1 MKPSYI
7 RRWIWYVLP
16 LLVARVFVPAGFMLS
31 NGQDGLS
38 LVLCSGTGPVA
49 TFQATSSAAAEQ
61 QHRAEHGEHHYGHGG
76 GGGDTHDD
84 APCPFSLAVSAC
96 AADIAYFA
104 APDSVTSTQKIV
116 SYSNPPPGAGPVQID
131 RIRGPPLFA

>member
-7 RRWIWYVLP
+7 RRWIWCVLP
-16 LLVARVFVPAGFMLS
+16 FLVARVFVPAGFMLS

-49 TFQATSSAAAEQ
+49 TFRATSSAAPEQ
-61 QHRAEHGEHHYGHGG
+61 QHHAEHGEHHYGQGG

-84 APCPFSLAVSAC
+84 APCPFSLAASAC
-96 AADIAYFA
+96 TADITYFA
-104 APDSVTSTQKIV
+104 APDSVAPTQTIV
-116 SYSNPPPGAGPVQID
+116 SYSSPPPGAGPVQID
-131 RIRGPPLFA
+131 RIRGPPHLA